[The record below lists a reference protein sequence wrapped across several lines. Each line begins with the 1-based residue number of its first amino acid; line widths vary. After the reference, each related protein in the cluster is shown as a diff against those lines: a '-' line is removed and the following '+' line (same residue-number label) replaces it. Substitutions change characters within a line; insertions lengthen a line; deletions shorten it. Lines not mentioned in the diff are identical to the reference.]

1 MKRIRCRC
9 GDSEHPAPLG
19 SLSRFDCFRH
29 VDRVLAGATVRVTA
43 EDFLAA
49 VGHYPPEGRQAIFR
63 LVGLPSLKVIT
74 PSAAA
79 NLVGMLRG
87 SDITRSRLVDALSR
101 LVTWAFENRDDLSA
115 EDCVLLLNAETAEK
129 VLVEAGYIGTAL
141 QRTAPLPANLVDLI
155 LADVLRRDLPL
166 SAVALGMLV
175 PSAHRLG
182 AEAETVVRELW
193 RQARDETS
201 DLPETPA
208 GADVL
213 CEIALTPPPASPPGA
228 VTVEEEGG
236 QMPEEHLIGPSV
248 PDLRHSLR
256 RLEEHFA
263 AAAEAAGRV
272 HGDLSGGVR
281 PSDADVDTI
290 VQALD
295 GFDEVRERLRDAGT
309 AEITGTT
316 LAGLGNTLDQ
326 VEDRRVRTE
335 RVGALAGLRGPDL
348 LDELLDE
355 VREAAAKGPSAG
367 LEALVELIEL
377 SADPDAVL
385 LADDPEE
392 SARRELPSRWQP
404 VIRAALG
411 GRLRLEPPTGDAL
424 PAKVATVE
432 AQEDRPGPD
441 DEGGAEPSPAPDD
454 EPPPGD
460 TTADPEETR
469 ELDLASLDS
478 MLESRFG
485 LRSETSVVQPA
496 SSTAPKHSV
505 TADPEPPRAARI
517 VVPGPPL
524 TENPEKAS
532 ENSTEAPGNPDGTP
546 GRCGPEE
553 VAALHARRFGLA
565 AWIRAAE
572 GRPESEIAARRCAAL
587 AADMSAFAGRL
598 SAAFAET
605 AQRIVADDL
614 ADDSAGR
621 LLAWAA
627 SIRAGLVHPTH
638 ASERL
643 VEELASTVLGYPAMT
658 ACGEAFRQALRSG
671 VYLVPGLSGQM
682 RDSARAERDHERTV
696 VACARLLEEGPHRNI
711 KFAAA
716 TVVWKSLIQPDGA
729 VGDLVGVAVRD
740 DVRLLEETVQKLD
753 GLRTAG
759 RIDRLIDAEAK
770 RSSGSRKTK
779 IIAGARAK
787 LVEMVEESLDLVADW
802 ANAVRGVQIR
812 RGNGA
817 NEWPSQEL
825 SKLRAAVGPHRANLA
840 KEFSALAKAGD
851 PVLAAAAAGA
861 AHLITDTLH
870 LLDGEALSETEPTV
884 ATVLNQD
891 LLLAPEV
898 RLDPGTLRPRETPA
912 PETLARLATA
922 DAPDWK
928 KAFEARAAL
937 GDHEG
942 TRAVVTAV
950 ERQDPEL
957 ATELR
962 ARRKKLVEEARES
975 RDERIEALR
984 DLLADRRRKGVFTE
998 ADARRMTGRLQA
1010 LAEPGREDFGVV
1022 AESAQEVEAE
1032 MEAVYV
1038 ARIAEEEARL
1048 EEKSAKHPDVREAAP
1063 RIRERLARGEL
1074 TTAREYLV
1082 QAEAGMSLPTDQGS
1096 FDHFSRFFPSFPQ
1109 AFENMSILSSGGRAM
1124 KRESDEWV
1132 RNLLEAIRSGRDVA
1146 DPELHSVISGA
1157 GLDLQALP
1165 AGRREEVR
1173 NGLRLW
1179 KSLAEGPK
1187 SAGNLKGAIEA
1198 VLRMIGL
1205 EGRQE
1210 PGETAQNRLWVTLN
1224 EVRTGDALLPA
1235 FGSKMSPSGDSL
1247 RLLFV
1252 WRRPGPQQLIE
1263 WLRDE
1268 PPDQAVLVFYFGVLS
1283 PGQREQLA
1291 TAARRRPRPATMMI
1305 DDAAV
1310 SYLAALPEASWTAVV
1325 SLLAPFSAAN
1335 PYAPTGDVPME
1346 MFYGRDA
1353 QLESVISGSGSSIV
1367 YGGRQLGKSA
1377 LLREAERSLR
1387 RSDPDRVVIL
1397 ETIQEIGKISQ
1408 ESALWPRLAGR
1419 LAEAGVLPQSGA
1431 VMKDRGDICQA
1442 VRRWIERDLT
1452 RQVLILLDEADAF
1465 LNQDAANAKFTNVE
1479 ALRDL
1484 MQSTNG
1490 RVKVVFA
1497 GLHQT
1502 ARFQSLSNQPLPHLG
1517 TPIPIG
1523 PLDPQDAFDLLTR
1536 PLMALG
1542 FRFPDTLAAR
1552 VIAEANNAPAHIQLF
1567 AEALLRRLRR
1577 MPVHGG
1583 GLPYEITSEDVTAV
1597 WRDKALTVGFKDRFE
1612 WTLDLDKRY
1621 KVIAYAVAFHAL
1633 SNGMDA
1639 TIGVQKLQ
1647 EDCHTWWSEGF
1658 EGCTG
1663 DGFRGLLEECVNLG
1677 VLSSDAG
1684 GYRLRTPHILTLL
1697 GGAEEVYAVL
1707 DKAEEF
1713 ERPDSFDAH
1722 SYRAPYRNGPD
1733 RSPLTGAQ
1741 VTRLLSHRDSLH
1753 LITGSPALHL
1763 ERVGAALEEEA
1774 GRQHVAQVW
1783 RAGREYT
1790 FEGAVQRARDS
1801 GGHGVVVVDL
1811 SGRSREQASGVLRT
1825 AVNALSQGG
1834 GGTLALALL
1843 APPEL
1848 IPLWLSTGMDTDD
1861 LSHLVWIM
1869 ELRRY
1874 GEADVRQWMND
1885 VDLGYRSPAG
1895 QEALLWCTGG
1905 WPILISKVI
1914 EGGPVDRDDAL
1925 ERCREWTRANAEE
1938 FVSSTG
1944 VLRDATLGW
1953 AWRQVIDVGPARPDE
1968 LAEYLEEMAGG
1979 ETAGTARR
1987 DRLRADGYSSWAATV
2002 EALRLLG
2009 ALEPRADGTFTCEP
2023 VLAEATGWLDTRS

>member
-1 MKRIRCRC
+1 M
-9 GDSEHPAPLG
+9 
-19 SLSRFDCFRH
+19 
-29 VDRVLAGATVRVTA
+29 DRVLVGAAVRVTA

-49 VGHYPPEGRQAIFR
+49 IGHYPPEGRQAIFR
-63 LVGLPSLKVIT
+63 LVGLPSLKAIT

-79 NLVGMLRG
+79 NLVRMLCG
-87 SDITRSRLVDALSR
+87 PDGTRSRLIDALSR
-101 LVTWAFENRDDLSA
+101 LVTWAFGNRDDLSA

-155 LADVLRRDLPL
+155 LADVVRRDLPL

-182 AEAETVVRELW
+182 VEAETVVRELW
-193 RQARDETS
+193 RQLRDETPG
-201 DLPETPA
+201 LPEPPA

-213 CEIALTPPPASPPGA
+213 CGIALTPPREPLPGA
-228 VTVEEEGG
+228 GTIEEEGG
-236 QMPEEHLIGPSV
+236 QMPEKHLIDPST

-281 PSDADVDTI
+281 PSDVDIDVI
-290 VQALD
+290 VRALD
-295 GFDEVRERLRDAGT
+295 GFDEVREQLRGAGAT
-309 AEITGTT
+309 EITVTT
-316 LAGLGNTLDQ
+316 LDGLGKALDHA
-326 VEDRRVRTE
+326 EAARSRAE

-348 LDELLDE
+348 LDELLAE
-355 VREAAAKGPSAG
+355 VREAAMKGPSAG
-367 LEALVELIEL
+367 LEALAELIEL

-385 LADDPEE
+385 LADDLED
-392 SARRELPSRWQP
+392 SARRELPPRWQP

-411 GRLRLEPPTGDAL
+411 GRLRLEPQVDDDLPTRA
-424 PAKVATVE
+424 PAME
-432 AQEDRPGPD
+432 AQEEEPGSD
-441 DEGGAEPSPAPDD
+441 DEGGVEPPTVPDD
-454 EPPPGD
+454 EPPSGNA
-460 TTADPEETR
+460 TAEPDSAEEP
-469 ELDLASLDS
+469 DLAGLDR
-478 MLESRFG
+478 MLESRFRP
-485 LRSETSVVQPA
+485 RSETGVAQPGKA
-496 SSTAPKHSV
+496 RPAPKPSV
-505 TADPEPPRAARI
+505 AVEPEPPRPAQAAD
-517 VVPGPPL
+517 PGPPFA
-524 TENPEKAS
+524 ESS
-532 ENSTEAPGNPDGTP
+532 EETP
-546 GRCGPEE
+546 GRYGQEE
-553 VAALHARRFGLA
+553 AVALRARRFGLA

-598 SAAFAET
+598 SAAFGET

-614 ADDSAGR
+614 ADDAAGR

-643 VEELASTVLGYPAMT
+643 VEDLASTVLGYPAMT
-658 ACGEAFRQALRSG
+658 ACGEAFQQALRSG

-682 RDSARAERDHERTV
+682 RDSAQAERDHERTV
-696 VACARLLEEGPHRNI
+696 AACARLLEEGPHRNI

-729 VGDLVGVAVRD
+729 VGKLVGVAARD

-759 RIDRLIDAEAK
+759 RIDRLIDDEAK
-770 RSSGSRKTK
+770 RQSGSRKAK

-787 LVEMVEESLDLVADW
+787 LVEMVEEALDLVADW
-802 ANAVRGVQIR
+802 ATAVRGVQIR
-812 RGNGA
+812 RGNGS
-817 NEWPSQEL
+817 NEWLSQGL
-825 SKLRAAVGPHRANLA
+825 AKLREAVGPHRASLA
-840 KEFSALAKAGD
+840 EEFGALAKTGD
-851 PVLAAAAAGA
+851 LVLAAAAAGA
-861 AHLITDTLH
+861 AHLITDTFH

-884 ATVLNQD
+884 AAVLNQD

-898 RLDPGTLRPRETPA
+898 RLDPETLRPRETPA
-912 PETLARLATA
+912 PEALARLATA

-928 KAFEARAAL
+928 EAFEARAAL

-942 TRAVVTAV
+942 TRAVVTAI

-957 ATELR
+957 AAELW

-984 DLLADRRRKGVFTE
+984 DLLADRRRKGVLTE
-998 ADARRMTGRLQA
+998 ADTRRMTGRLQA
-1010 LAEPGREDFGVV
+1010 LAEPGREDFGVI
-1022 AESAQEVEAE
+1022 AESAEKTETE
-1032 MEAVYV
+1032 MEAVYA

-1048 EEKSAKHPDVREAAP
+1048 AKKSAEHPDVRAAAP
-1063 RIRERLARGEL
+1063 RIREHIARGEL
-1074 TTAREYLV
+1074 TTAREYLA
-1082 QAEAGMSLPTDQGS
+1082 QAEAGRPLPADQES
-1096 FDHFSRFFPSFPQ
+1096 FNHFSRFFPSFPQ
-1109 AFENMSILSSGGRAM
+1109 AFENMSILSSGGRAR

-1132 RNLLEAIRSGRDVA
+1132 RNLLEAVRAGRDVA
-1146 DPELHSVISGA
+1146 DPDLHSAISEA

-1165 AGRREEVR
+1165 AGRREELR

-1179 KSLAEGPK
+1179 RSLAEGPK
-1187 SAGNLKGAIEA
+1187 AANNLRSAIEA

-1210 PGETAQNRLWVTLN
+1210 PGEVAQNRLWVTLK
-1224 EVRTGDALLPA
+1224 EVRTGDALLPE
-1235 FGSKMSPSGDSL
+1235 FGSRMSPSGDSL

-1263 WLRDE
+1263 WLKDE
-1268 PPDQAVLVFYFGVLS
+1268 PQDRTVLVFYFGVLS

-1291 TAARRRPRPATMMI
+1291 TAARRRPRPVAAVI
-1305 DDAAV
+1305 DDAAI

-1325 SLLAPFSAAN
+1325 SLLAPFGAAN

-1353 QLESVISGSGSSIV
+1353 QLESVTSGSGSSIV

-1397 ETIQEIGKISQ
+1397 ETVQEIGKIVP

-1419 LAEAGVLPQSGA
+1419 LADAGVLPQSGA
-1431 VMKDRGDICQA
+1431 VMKDRGDICRA
-1442 VRRWIERDLT
+1442 VRQWIEHDPT

-1484 MQSTNG
+1484 MQSTDR

-1567 AEALLRRLRR
+1567 ADVLLRRLRR

-1583 GLPYEITSEDVTAV
+1583 GLPYEITSEDVTTV
-1597 WRDKALTVGFKDRFE
+1597 WRDKELTVGFKDRFE

-1621 KVIAYAVAFHAL
+1621 KVIAYSVAFHAL
-1633 SNGMDA
+1633 SNGMDV

-1811 SGRSREQASGVLRT
+1811 SGRSREQASGFLRT
-1825 AVNALSQGG
+1825 AVTALSQEGG

-1848 IPLWLSTGMDTDD
+1848 IPLWLATGMDTDD

-1885 VDLGYRSPAG
+1885 VDLGYRGPAS
-1895 QEALLWCTGG
+1895 QEALLGCTGG

-1914 EGGPVDRDDAL
+1914 EGGPADRDDAL

-1938 FVSSTG
+1938 FVRSTG

-1968 LAEYLEEMAGG
+1968 LAEYLEGMADS
-1979 ETAGTARR
+1979 EAGTARR
-1987 DRLRADGYSSWAATV
+1987 DRLHADGYPSWAATV

-2009 ALEPRADGTFTCEP
+2009 ALETRADGVFTCEQI
-2023 VLAEATGWLDTRS
+2023 LAEATGALETRP